1 MSRLY
6 YVLHL
11 ILNIRHLDT
20 GLHGETCHM
29 YPVAQIIGLFH
40 GCVRQCYCFR
50 SLSLNIHVALG
61 RAHTHHLIVNTVYPD
76 ILSTRVFSRVKQT
89 FIHTFTYCAD
99 FTCFLNIHIVDE
111 ASIRHLLVLYML
123 IFGIQ
128 SLYATFIFLISM
140 HCRSSPIGDRR
151 SNDINFRHPI
161 AQTLNIREFQIP
173 PTSFPE
179 TFIRLSRLLRNQ
191 ESRIRGKAFELGT
204 HSLLH
209 PLPATD
215 KRHQHEDTPEY
226 TECRQQASRLVSCN
240 RDEDFLTRVYI
251 YSHVNSD

>member
-11 ILNIRHLDT
+11 ILNIRHFDT

-99 FTCFLNIHIVDE
+99 FTCSTSLMKRPYAISWCSICSYSGYNPFTLHSYFLSPCT
-111 ASIRHLLVLYML
+111 AVLP
-123 IFGIQ
+123 Q
-128 SLYATFIFLISM
+128 
-140 HCRSSPIGDRR
+140 
-151 SNDINFRHPI
+151 
-161 AQTLNIREFQIP
+161 
-173 PTSFPE
+173 
-179 TFIRLSRLLRNQ
+179 
-191 ESRIRGKAFELGT
+191 
-204 HSLLH
+204 
-209 PLPATD
+209 
-215 KRHQHEDTPEY
+215 
-226 TECRQQASRLVSCN
+226 
-240 RDEDFLTRVYI
+240 
-251 YSHVNSD
+251 